1 VTSRAGLI
9 NLSDCFFPAFL
20 REANAS
26 RDDMNKSEE
35 KVYLEQ
41 SSLAFYAEQ
50 VALQFDGGARDT
62 TFEGC

>member
-1 VTSRAGLI
+1 
-9 NLSDCFFPAFL
+9 
-20 REANAS
+20 
-26 RDDMNKSEE
+26 MNKSEA

-50 VALQFDGGARDT
+50 VALQFAGGARDT